1 MTERKTK
8 GKTMNEEMKIKFAEI
23 VNAEIAKENNG
34 DRVANLEIIREY
46 FTNDSFREYM
56 EDASFAATK

>member
-1 MTERKTK
+1 
-8 GKTMNEEMKIKFAEI
+8 MNEEMKIKFAEI